1 MATPLGFNP
10 ETIFYWQSPGF
21 DLFSQATS
29 YFEMYVKPQF
39 TSNQIGPYM
48 EMYYLDFIR
57 SLIVSH

>member
-10 ETIFYWQSPGF
+10 ETIFYWQNPGF
-21 DLFSQATS
+21 DLFSQAIS
-29 YFEMYVKPQF
+29 YFETYVF
-39 TSNQIGPYM
+39 TSVYLNQTGPYM